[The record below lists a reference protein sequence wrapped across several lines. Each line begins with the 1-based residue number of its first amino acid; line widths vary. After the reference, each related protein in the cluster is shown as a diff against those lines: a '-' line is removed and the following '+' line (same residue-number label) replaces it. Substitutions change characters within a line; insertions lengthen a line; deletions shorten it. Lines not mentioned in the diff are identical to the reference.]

1 MAEASV
7 PGWVSRLLAKSG
19 APGELARDQ
28 ATSQGEIVQ
37 GQLCYSSSP
46 GQAVDHLLLV
56 VDVDDVDR
64 VVSAIMCSAE
74 LDLATDADVVI
85 EPSETGL
92 PYPVLAQ
99 ADIAVLLRESELG
112 PRVGQVSADLLVAL
126 RGLRDGESPVS
137 LSGRRGLPLQGS
149 DDVRWRRKENQ
160 AVAALALSLTAL
172 DLLEGTSE
180 DEDIA
185 ALVAATAAISGAIPR
200 RSIER
205 AAGGAS
211 VSVASVDQGDGNY
224 RLDLRVAAP
233 SGPRR
238 VEGLRLVV
246 HEHGSLRRASAQ
258 LDRAG
263 RGQVYGVRGPY
274 SLRLVDA
281 ASPESL
287 WEDLAVAAASP
298 TDQLLVHLES
308 TTALLAVDVWDR
320 GGEEISIEIVGSADN
335 DGLLLELPV
344 VPADLLSA
352 GFDYLLV
359 PLSLHPGSDR
369 HAVRVSQPRS
379 SILTRGGYVALR
391 PATELHEDEL
401 RRSLRALPG
410 TVEEHWRHWAASSS
424 VPRPVGDL
432 VDRLLSEER

>member
-7 PGWVSRLLAKSG
+7 PGWVSRLLAESG
-19 APGELARDQ
+19 PPGELARDQ
-28 ATSQGEIVQ
+28 ATSHGEVVH

-85 EPSETGL
+85 EPNESGL

-99 ADIAVLLRESELG
+99 ADISVLLREAELG
-112 PRVGQVSADLLVAL
+112 PRLGQVSADLLVAL
-126 RGLRDGESPVS
+126 RDLRDGASPAS

-172 DLLEGTSE
+172 DLLEATAE

-185 ALVAATAAISGAIPR
+185 ALAATTAAISGAIPR

-205 AAGGAS
+205 SAGGAS
-211 VSVASVDQGDGNY
+211 VSVAPVDQGDGSY
-224 RLDLRVAAP
+224 RLDLQVAAP
-233 SGPRR
+233 SGPGR
-238 VEGLRLVV
+238 VAGLRLVV
-246 HEHGSLRRASAQ
+246 LEHGSLRRASAQ
-258 LDRAG
+258 LDRDG
-263 RGQVYGVRGPY
+263 RGQVDGVRGPY

-287 WEDLAVAAASP
+287 WEELAVAAASP

-308 TTALLAVDVWDR
+308 TTASVAVDVWDR
-320 GGEEISIEIVGSADN
+320 GGEEISIDVVASADN

-344 VPADLLSA
+344 VPADLLSV
-352 GFDYLLV
+352 GFDHVLV
-359 PLSLHPGSDR
+359 PLSRAPGSER
-369 HAVRVSQPRS
+369 CVVRVSQPRS
-379 SILTRGGYVALR
+379 SILTRGGYIALR
-391 PATELHEDEL
+391 PATEVHEDEL
-401 RRSLRALPG
+401 RRSLRTLPAAVG
-410 TVEEHWRHWAASSS
+410 EHWRHWAASPL

-432 VDRLLSEER
+432 VDRVLSEER